1 MPSNLRHACPKL
13 CVLYVTIP
21 AILSPLAPLP
31 LPLFLFSFSLSL
43 FTVFR
48 DDLYSHSAGKQMVS
62 ELHCSASP
70 SRVLCSSTYFSM
82 KYCALESTYPTSSA
96 GCVITSIQKWMIR
109 QTFSSSTQ
117 SLSSLFLPNFLR
129 SLRLP
134 TGITWYVHLQVAFSA
149 TISESLPFRPQR
161 AQNYTLH

>member
-1 MPSNLRHACPKL
+1 MHARN
-13 CVLYVTIP
+13 YVCYMSQYP
-21 AILSPLAPLP
+21 RYSRPLL
-31 LPLFLFSFSLSL
+31 LSL
-43 FTVFR
+43 F
-48 DDLYSHSAGKQMVS
+48 LYFCFLSRCLYLLFSGTTCTAHSAGKQMVS

-70 SRVLCSSTYFSM
+70 GRVLCSSTYFSM